1 MGSNLAVG
9 RVGQG
14 FYAEVRFSNKNKL
27 GGNDVLGVSHTI
39 PANKYL
45 HGALER
51 RRKCEPRRF
60 NNFLGIA

>member
-9 RVGQG
+9 RVGQK
-14 FYAEVRFSNKNKL
+14 SNKNKL
-27 GGNDVLGVSHTI
+27 GRNDVRGVSHTI

-60 NNFLGIA
+60 DNFLGIA